1 MASKRQHEKNI
12 IDIIHSHN
20 DILCVSDI
28 FVHYVD
34 IGRSRFY
41 QLGLD
46 KLDTIREAINANK
59 VKAKHYMRK
68 KWIKSDNPTLQITAY
83 RLIADDDE
91 LLRLNSRNVDMKVN
105 GNIEVPITTQLP
117 KLSEE
122 DIEELR
128 KMNGLQ

>member
-1 MASKRQHEKNI
+1 MASKKQHEKNI

-46 KLDTIREAINANK
+46 KLDTIREAVNANK
-59 VKAKHYMRK
+59 VKAKHYLRK
-68 KWIKSDNPTLQITAY
+68 KWIKSDNPTLQIAAY
-83 RLIADDDE
+83 RLIAEDDE

-122 DIEELR
+122 DIKELR